1 MSESTLDQLKK
12 QSTESAVEEKRADT
26 WKPSPGDMLAGT
38 VVRGDHIMTA
48 NGDARL
54 LVIADEETDKEW
66 TVWCS
71 GKMLKDLVI
80 EKAPAL
86 GSLIVVEF
94 HGKFPVQSNPSYS
107 FNKYTMEV
115 ATTDFAYWDK
125 IDKAFHRKQAASVTE
140 TYGGQVET
148 FNGSGEDED
157 LEAPF

>member
-38 VVRGDHIMTA
+38 VVRGDHVMTS

-54 LVIADEETDKEW
+54 IVIADEETDKEW

-115 ATTDFAYWDK
+115 GSTDFEYWDK
-125 IDKAFHRKQAASVTE
+125 ITTAYRRKAAASVDSA
-140 TYGGQVET
+140 QIQSVET
-148 FNGSGEDED
+148 FNGSGDDDD